1 VPLEK
6 LLGRDIG
13 KMIRRVHEEKGVR
26 FHFEREVKR
35 YDGKELTL
43 DDNSVIQADL
53 VVSGIGVTPRPEIA
67 AAAAL
72 NAKRE
77 APSA

>member
-6 LLGRDIG
+6 LLGRDIS
-13 KMIRRVHEEKGVR
+13 KVIRRVREEKGVR

-43 DDNSVIQADL
+43 DDNSVIQLTRARFPGSE
-53 VVSGIGVTPRPEIA
+53 V
-67 AAAAL
+67 
-72 NAKRE
+72 
-77 APSA
+77 